1 MDMVQ
6 TLAIRNRI
14 RQFVDE
20 RGITV
25 YRLIKD
31 TGISNT
37 TGYALANNPHQVPDA
52 KTLNALQSVYRCS
65 FDELLEYIP
74 D

>member
-1 MDMVQ
+1 MVR

-14 RQFVDE
+14 KAFVKE

-25 YRLIKD
+25 YRLIQD

-37 TGYALANNPHQVPDA
+37 TGYALANNPNQVPDA
-52 KTLNALQSVYRCS
+52 KTLNAICNAYRCS
-65 FDELLEYIP
+65 FDELLEHVP